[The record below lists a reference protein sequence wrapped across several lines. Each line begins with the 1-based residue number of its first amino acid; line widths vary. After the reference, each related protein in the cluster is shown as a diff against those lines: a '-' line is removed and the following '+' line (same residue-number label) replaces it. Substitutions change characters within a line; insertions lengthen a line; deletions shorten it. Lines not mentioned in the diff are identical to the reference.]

1 MLGLV
6 LTSDF
11 TYDTSKTHPA
21 LTTMDSLHENTSVHV
36 LDTFDEVTNNK
47 STKEVFSSTLSSFT
61 YQLHG
66 DSLL

>member
-11 TYDTSKTHPA
+11 TCDTSKTHPA
-21 LTTMDSLHENTSVHV
+21 STIMDSLHENTSVHV
-36 LDTFDEVTNNK
+36 LDTSDKVTSNK
-47 STKEVFSSTLSSFT
+47 STVEVFSSALSSFT
-61 YQLHG
+61 YQLRG